1 MHGIETILNVLG
13 SVALL
18 LWGVRM
24 VRTGL
29 TRAFG
34 ASLRRAIAACS
45 RNRFTAFAGG
55 IAITGL
61 LQSSTA
67 TSLLVSSFAGRGLI
81 PLSIAFAVMLG
92 ADIGT
97 TLAAQLLSF
106 DIGWASPLLIGAGT
120 IAFLSSESDKTR
132 HVGRVAIGLG
142 LMLLS
147 LKLLTA
153 ATLPLRT
160 APAFMA
166 VLHGLQDEYVIAVIV
181 ATLATWFVHSSLS
194 VVLLVM
200 SFAGSGLIEPKLAL
214 ALVIGANIGGAL
226 APYMAQSVAEVEA
239 RRVPLANL
247 LTRTII
253 GVALLPFL
261 GPIVQGLSS
270 IDASATR
277 LSVNFHTAFNLAAAL
292 VFLPLID
299 PIAWLCRRLLPNKP
313 VADDPG
319 KPRHL
324 DPNVLDSP
332 AEALACAARETLNL
346 GDRVAD
352 MLRQTMEVFEKSD
365 TRLVKAVENADD
377 AVDRLHEAI
386 KLYLIQASRAEL
398 SEDESKR
405 YVEILGF
412 TMNLEHVGDIVDK
425 NLMELASKKI
435 RNRYTFSP
443 EGLAELKQFHGRVVE
458 NLRLALNVFTTRDI
472 VLARRLIAEKTAMRE
487 AEGKSAEAH
496 FARLR
501 EGRADSIET
510 SSIHMDVIRDLKRI
524 NGHLTSVAYPIL
536 EAAGELAETRLKTIA
551 TTTPLDS
558 SGTAGLHSA
567 EDYSARAR
575 S

>member
-1 MHGIETILNVLG
+1 MHGAEIVLNVVG

-34 ASLRRAIAACS
+34 ATLRRAIAACS

-55 IAITGL
+55 LAITGL

-67 TSLLVSSFAGRGLI
+67 TALLLSSFAGRGLI

-92 ADIGT
+92 ADVGT
-97 TLAAQLLSF
+97 TLAAQVLSL
-106 DIGWASPLLIGAGT
+106 DLGWVSPLMVAAGV
-120 IAFLSSESDKTR
+120 IAFLSSEADRTR
-132 HVGRVAIGLG
+132 HVARVAIGLG

-147 LKLLTA
+147 LKLLTLA
-153 ATLPLRT
+153 AAPLRA
-160 APAFMA
+160 APAFVA
-166 VLHGLQDEYVIAVIV
+166 VLEGLQNEYILAVIV
-181 ATLATWFVHSSLS
+181 ATAATWFVHSSLS
-194 VVLLVM
+194 VVLLIM
-200 SFAGSGLIEPKLAL
+200 SFAASGIVGPQLAL

-226 APYMAQSVAEVEA
+226 APYMAQSGADAAA

-247 LTRTII
+247 LTRTIV
-253 GVALLPFL
+253 GVALLPL
-261 GPIVQGLSS
+261 LTPVVQGLAA
-270 IDASATR
+270 IDPTPGR
-277 LSVNFHTAFNLAAAL
+277 LPINFHTAFNIAAAII
-292 VFLPLID
+292 FLPLTD
-299 PIAWLCRRLLPNKP
+299 VVAWLCRRILPDRP

-324 DPNVLDSP
+324 DPNVLDTP
-332 AEALACAARETLNL
+332 AEALGCAARETLNL

-352 MLRQTMEVFEKSD
+352 MLRQTMEVFEKDDS
-365 TRLVKAVENADD
+365 RLVKVVENADD

-398 SEDESKR
+398 SEEEGRR
-405 YVEILGF
+405 YVEILSF

-425 NLMELASKKI
+425 NLMELAAKKI
-435 RNRYTFSP
+435 KNRYAFSP
-443 EGLAELKQFHGRVVE
+443 EGLAELKAFHSLVVE

-487 AEGKSAEAH
+487 AETKAAESH

-501 EGRADSIET
+501 EGRPESIET

-536 EAAGELAETRLKTIA
+536 EAAGELADTRLKTA
-551 TTTPLDS
+551 QPLMRAP
-558 SGTAGLHSA
+558 AGS
-567 EDYSARAR
+567 
-575 S
+575 

>member
-1 MHGIETILNVLG
+1 MHGVETVLNVLG

-34 ASLRRAIAACS
+34 AALRRAIAACS
-45 RNRFTAFAGG
+45 RNRFTAFLGG
-55 IAITGL
+55 IAVTGL

-97 TLAAQLLSF
+97 TIAAQVLSF
-106 DIGWASPLLIGAGT
+106 DLGWVSPLLIGAGVIT
-120 IAFLSSESDKTR
+120 FLSNEQEKAR
-132 HVGRVAIGLG
+132 HLGRVAIGLG

-147 LKLLTA
+147 LKLLA
-153 ATLPLRT
+153 GATQPLRS

-166 VLHGLQDEYVIAVIV
+166 MLQGLQDEYVIAVV
-181 ATLATWFVHSSLS
+181 FGTLATWFAHSSLS
-194 VVLLVM
+194 IVLLVM

-226 APYMAQSVAEVEA
+226 APYMAQSGADVAA

-247 LTRTII
+247 MTRTIV

-261 GPIVQGLSS
+261 GQAVDWLTLV
-270 IDASATR
+270 DASATR
-277 LSVNFHTAFNLAAAL
+277 LPVNFHTAFNVLASL
-292 VFLPLID
+292 VFLPLVD
-299 PIAWLCRRLLPNKP
+299 VVAWACRRLLPDKP

-332 AEALACAARETLNL
+332 AEALGCALRETLNL

-352 MLRQTMEVFEKSD
+352 MLRQTIEVLERNDPKA
-365 TRLVKAVENADD
+365 VKAIEAADN
-377 AVDRLHEAI
+377 AVDQLYEAI
-386 KLYLIQASRAEL
+386 KLYLVQISRNEL
-398 SEDESKR
+398 GEEDGKR
-405 YVEILGF
+405 YVEIL
-412 TMNLEHVGDIVDK
+412 TLTTNLEHIGDIIDK
-425 NLMELASKKI
+425 NLMELATKKI
-435 RNRYTFSP
+435 RNRYAFST
-443 EGLAELKQFHGRVVE
+443 EGMAELRAFHAQVLE

-472 VLARRLIAEKTAMRE
+472 ALARRLVAEKASLRE
-487 AEGKSAEAH
+487 AEARTADSH

-501 EGRADSIET
+501 EGRTESIET

-524 NGHLTSVAYPIL
+524 NGHLASVAYPIL
-536 EAAGELAETRLKTIA
+536 EAAGELADTRLR
-551 TTTPLDS
+551 
-558 SGTAGLHSA
+558 TAPEPSTGQPAPSI
-567 EDYSARAR
+567 
-575 S
+575 

>member
-1 MHGIETILNVLG
+1 MHGVETILNVLG
-13 SVALL
+13 GVTLL

-34 ASLRRAIAACS
+34 AALRRAIAACS
-45 RNRFTAFAGG
+45 RNRFTAFLGG
-55 IAITGL
+55 IAVTGL

-97 TLAAQLLSF
+97 TIAAQVLSF
-106 DIGWASPLLIGAGT
+106 DLGWLSPLLIGTGVIT
-120 IAFLSSESDKTR
+120 FLSSESDKPR
-132 HVGRVAIGLG
+132 HLGRVAIGLG

-147 LKLLTA
+147 LKLLA
-153 ATLPLRT
+153 LATQPLRN

-166 VLHGLQDEYVIAVIV
+166 LLQGLQDEYVIAVV
-181 ATLATWFVHSSLS
+181 VGTLATWFVHSSLS
-194 VVLLVM
+194 TVLLVM
-200 SFAGSGLIEPKLAL
+200 SFAGSGLVEPRLAL

-226 APYMAQSVAEVEA
+226 APYMAQSGADVEA

-247 LTRTII
+247 MTRGIV

-261 GPIVQGLSS
+261 GPAVEWLSMV
-270 IDASATR
+270 DPSATR
-277 LSVNFHTAFNLAAAL
+277 LPVNFHTAYNIAASL
-292 VFLPLID
+292 IFLPLVD
-299 PIAWLCRRLLPNKP
+299 VVAWACRRLLPAKP
-313 VADDPG
+313 MVDDPG

-332 AEALACAARETLNL
+332 AEALGCALRETLNL

-352 MLRQTMEVFEKSD
+352 MLRGTIDVFERNDPKA
-365 TRLVKAVENADD
+365 VKAIEAADD
-377 AVDRLHEAI
+377 AVDRLYEAI
-386 KLYLIQASRAEL
+386 KLYLIQTSRTEL
-398 SEDESKR
+398 GEEDGKR
-405 YVEILGF
+405 YIEILTF
-412 TMNLEHVGDIVDK
+412 TTNLEHIGDIVDK
-425 NLMELASKKI
+425 NLMELAAKKI
-435 RNRYTFSP
+435 RNRYAFSP
-443 EGLAELKQFHGRVVE
+443 EGMAELRAFHARVLE

-472 VLARRLIAEKTAMRE
+472 TLARRLVAEKTAMRE
-487 AEGKSAEAH
+487 AESKAADSH

-501 EGRADSIET
+501 EGRTESIET

-524 NGHLTSVAYPIL
+524 NGHLASVAYPIL
-536 EAAGELAETRLKTIA
+536 EAAGELADTRLKEA
-551 TTTPLDS
+551 QPLM
-558 SGTAGLHSA
+558 
-567 EDYSARAR
+567 RAPVG

>member
-1 MHGIETILNVLG
+1 MHGAEIVLNVIG

-34 ASLRRAIAACS
+34 ATLRQAIAACS
-45 RNRFTAFAGG
+45 RNRFTAFLGG

-67 TSLLVSSFAGRGLI
+67 TALLLSSFAGRGLI

-92 ADIGT
+92 ADVGT
-97 TLAAQLLSF
+97 TLAAQVLSF
-106 DIGWASPLLIGAGT
+106 DLGWVSPLMIAVGVIG
-120 IAFLSSESDKTR
+120 FLSSDADKSR
-132 HVGRVAIGLG
+132 HMARVAIGLG

-147 LKLLTA
+147 LKLLTLA
-153 ATLPLRT
+153 AAPLRT
-160 APAFMA
+160 APSFVA
-166 VLHGLQDEYVIAVIV
+166 VLEGLQNEYLLAAIV
-181 ATLATWFVHSSLS
+181 ATAATWFVHSSLS
-194 VVLLVM
+194 VVLLIM
-200 SFAGSGLIEPKLAL
+200 SFAGSGIVGPQLSL

-226 APYMAQSVAEVEA
+226 APYMAQSGADVEA

-247 LTRTII
+247 LTRAIV

-261 GPIVQGLSS
+261 GPVVQWLSM
-270 IDASATR
+270 IDGSAAR
-277 LSVNFHTAFNLAAAL
+277 LPINFHTGFNLVAAF
-292 VFLPLID
+292 VFLPFTD
-299 PIAWLCRRLLPNKP
+299 VIATLCRRLLPAKP
-313 VADDPG
+313 IADDPG

-332 AEALACAARETLNL
+332 AEALGCAARETLNL

-352 MLRQTMEVFEKSD
+352 MLRQTIDVFERND
-365 TRLVKAVENADD
+365 QRLVKSVENADD

-386 KLYLIQASRAEL
+386 KLYLIQVSRAEL
-398 SEDESKR
+398 SEEESKR
-405 YVEILGF
+405 YVEILSF

-435 RNRYTFSP
+435 RNRYAFSP
-443 EGLAELKQFHGRVVE
+443 EGLAELKQFHGRVIE

-472 VLARRLIAEKTAMRE
+472 TLARRLIAEKTAMRE
-487 AEGKSAEAH
+487 AEAKSAESH

-501 EGRADSIET
+501 EGRTASIET

-536 EAAGELAETRLKTIA
+536 EAAGELADTRLK
-551 TTTPLDS
+551 PLPDAAAAPS
-558 SGTAGLHSA
+558 I
-567 EDYSARAR
+567 
-575 S
+575 